1 MALLAVYHCK
11 SSISVGWSLLTV
23 FLGELLGILNKLLL
37 VFRKLL
43 CNVTWDQ
50 RDNNVVFLP
59 ARSALRGCSGSGSL
73 TRETKDC
80 ITCSVLVAGFQFS
93 AAMIGRHTCRGEGR
107 SEAGGQ
113 FCPISLPVLS
123 RRCWGGRSSFWRR
136 LRVAWR
142 DTLGGIRC
150 LSEMHPIKNQCYIYY
165 PQKSVRFSSHDF
177 GKLLKKVRFNFPL

>member
-93 AAMIGRHTCRGEGR
+93 AAMIGRHTCWRALRLEENSVRCHYLSFLVDVGVVDLR
-107 SEAGGQ
+107 SEG
-113 FCPISLPVLS
+113 
-123 RRCWGGRSSFWRR
+123 
-136 LRVAWR
+136 
-142 DTLGGIRC
+142 
-150 LSEMHPIKNQCYIYY
+150 
-165 PQKSVRFSSHDF
+165 DF
-177 GKLLKKVRFNFPL
+177 GWLEGILWGEYDVYQKCTL